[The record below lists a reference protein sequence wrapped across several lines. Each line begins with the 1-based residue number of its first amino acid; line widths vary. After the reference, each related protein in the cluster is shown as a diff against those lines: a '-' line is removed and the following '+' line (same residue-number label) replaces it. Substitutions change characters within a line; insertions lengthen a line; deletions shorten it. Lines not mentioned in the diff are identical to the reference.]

1 MISFGKGREGSL
13 RPVGR
18 TLVVGEVVEKEVM
31 AAEEGVALRETL
43 RATIFAGFD
52 WVVDDFGGRVV
63 VKED

>member
-1 MISFGKGREGSL
+1 
-13 RPVGR
+13 
-18 TLVVGEVVEKEVM
+18 M